1 MIADKRSLASL
12 WPVALVALPPLIGVG
27 YAAWAS
33 FGLIGVAN
41 SGPTL
46 EYLQSV
52 AASHTTWVAVA
63 WTLWIATAST
73 VLATIAAV
81 LLAVTFRAESKTDR
95 IGRMVALLPL
105 PVPHVVAALSSL
117 LILSQSGLLSRVG
130 NAAGIFSSPA
140 QMPPLVY
147 DRLGVG
153 LIFALVWK
161 EIPFLALIAFTVLK
175 SRGGLLEESARS
187 LGAGRFQTFFYATWP
202 VLWRGMLPGIVAVA
216 TFVAGSYET
225 AALLA
230 PSRPLALPLLTME
243 RYTNA
248 AMELRPE
255 AFALAGFSLLVSL
268 AAVAAFGAMM
278 SRAEKFK

>member
-1 MIADKRSLASL
+1 MNASKRSITSL
-12 WPVALVALPPLIGVG
+12 LPVTLVALPPLIGLG
-27 YAAWAS
+27 YALSAS

-41 SGPTL
+41 GGPTL
-46 EYLQSV
+46 QYLQAV
-52 AASHTTWVAVA
+52 IASHTTWVAVG

-73 VLATIAAV
+73 LLATLAAVVLAA
-81 LLAVTFRAESKTDR
+81 TFRAESKADR
-95 IGRMVALLPL
+95 IGRLVAVLPL

-117 LILSQSGLLSRVG
+117 LILGQSGLLSRFA
-130 NAAGIFSSPA
+130 NAAGIFSTPA

-161 EIPFLALIAFTVLK
+161 ETPFLALIAFTVLK

-187 LGAGRFQTFFYATWP
+187 LGANRLQTFFYATWP

-243 RYTNA
+243 RYTDA
-248 AMELRPE
+248 AMELRPD
-255 AFALAGFSLLVSL
+255 AFVLAGFSLLVSL
-268 AAVAAFGAMM
+268 AAIAVYGAMV
-278 SRAEKFK
+278 SRAENFK

>member
-1 MIADKRSLASL
+1 MIADKRSIASL
-12 WPVALVALPPLIGVG
+12 FPVALVALPPLIGIG
-27 YAAWAS
+27 YALWAS
-33 FGLIGVAN
+33 LGLIGVAN
-41 SGPTL
+41 GGPTL
-46 EYLQSV
+46 RYLREV
-52 AASHTTWVAVA
+52 IASHTTWAAVG

-73 VLATIAAV
+73 VVATFAAV

-95 IGRMVALLPL
+95 IGRMVAVLPL

-117 LILSQSGLLSRVG
+117 LILGQSGLLSRVA
-130 NAAGIFSSPA
+130 NAAGIFSTPA

-147 DRLGVG
+147 DRLGIG

-161 EIPFLALIAFTVLK
+161 EIPFLALIAFTMLK

-187 LGAGRFQTFFYATWP
+187 LGAGRLQTFLYATWP

-243 RYTNA
+243 RYTGA
-248 AMELRPE
+248 AIELRPD
-255 AFALAGFSLLVSL
+255 AFVLAGFSLLVSI
-268 AAVAAFGAMM
+268 AAVAAYGAMLP
-278 SRAEKFK
+278 RAENFK

>member
-1 MIADKRSLASL
+1 MNSNKRSITSL
-12 WPVALVALPPLIGVG
+12 LPVTLVALPPLLGLG
-27 YAAWAS
+27 YALSAS
-33 FGLIGVAN
+33 LGLIDVG
-41 SGPTL
+41 SGGPTL
-46 EYLQSV
+46 QYLREV
-52 AASHTTWVAVA
+52 AASHTTWVAVG

-73 VLATIAAV
+73 VLATLAAV
-81 LLAVTFRAESKTDR
+81 ILASTFRAESKTDR
-95 IGRMVALLPL
+95 IGRLVAVLPL

-117 LILSQSGLLSRVG
+117 LILGQSGLLSRFA
-130 NAAGIFSSPA
+130 NAAEIFSTPA
-140 QMPPLVY
+140 EMPPMVY

-161 EIPFLALIAFTVLK
+161 ETPFLALIAFTVLK

-187 LGAGRFQTFFYATWP
+187 LGANRLQTFLYATWP
-202 VLWRGMLPGIVAVA
+202 VLWRGMLPGVVAVA

-248 AMELRPE
+248 ALELRPE
-255 AFALAGFSLLVSL
+255 AFVLAGFSLLVSL
-268 AAVAAFGAMM
+268 AAVAVYGAMI
-278 SRAEKFK
+278 SRAENFK